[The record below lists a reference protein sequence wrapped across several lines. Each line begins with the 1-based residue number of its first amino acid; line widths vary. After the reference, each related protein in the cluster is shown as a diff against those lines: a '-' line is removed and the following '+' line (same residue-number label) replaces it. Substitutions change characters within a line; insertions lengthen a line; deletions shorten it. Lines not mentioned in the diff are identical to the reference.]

1 MEKMV
6 IDNRMTAAQLM
17 RSEGAN
23 LDIVKNPKTGKIFFT
38 CGRKRGY
45 ISHNV
50 TKQLDT
56 LAASDIQYGEIH
68 AVINNK
74 KVVVPTLFLAAT
86 NNVVKSF
93 KL

>member
-1 MEKMV
+1 MAKMV
-6 IDNRMTAAQLM
+6 IDNRMTASELM

-23 LDIVKNPKTGKIFFT
+23 LDVVKNPNTGKLFFT
-38 CGRKRGY
+38 CGSKRGY

-50 TKQLDT
+50 AKQLDT
-56 LAASDIQYGEIH
+56 LAAADIQYGEIH
-68 AVINNK
+68 AVINNEA
-74 KVVVPTLFLAAT
+74 VVVPTLFLAAT

>member
-1 MEKMV
+1 MANLV
-6 IDNRMTAAQLM
+6 IDNRMTASELM

-23 LDIVKNPKTGKIFFT
+23 LDIVKNPNTGKIFFT
-38 CGRKRGY
+38 CGSKRGY

-50 TKQLDT
+50 AEKLDT
-56 LAASDIQYGEIH
+56 LSASDIQYGEIH
-68 AVINNK
+68 ATINGNATT
-74 KVVVPTLFLAAT
+74 VPTLFLAAT